1 VSGNQALPETMPVS
15 VLHGPGDVRLEERP
29 VPRPGPGEVLVE
41 VAAVGICGS
50 DVHYYREGRIGDFV
64 VEAPLVLGHEA
75 SGRVVGVGPG
85 VPAEREGQR
94 VALEPGVPDGTCEQC
109 RAGRYNLCPDVQFF
123 ATPPVDGA
131 FARYV
136 VLAADFAHPVPDSLS
151 DDEAALVEPLAV
163 GVWANQ
169 KADVQPGDR
178 VLVTGAGPVGLLA
191 MQVALAR
198 GATSVT
204 VTDVSPQ
211 RLAVA
216 TALGATRVLDSRETP
231 DLAAT
236 VEADVLLE
244 CSGAQQAVSGG
255 IAALAPAGRI
265 VLVGMA
271 GSATAELPV
280 QLIQSRELSLTGTF
294 RYAGVYPAAIALAAS
309 GRVDLA
315 ALVTGH
321 YGLADAEQALTAAVR
336 DPATIKPVVV
346 PGR

>member
-1 VSGNQALPETMPVS
+1 MCS
-15 VLHGPGDVRLEERP
+15 
-29 VPRPGPGEVLVE
+29 
-41 VAAVGICGS
+41 S
-50 DVHYYREGRIGDFV
+50 D
-64 VEAPLVLGHEA
+64 L
-75 SGRVVGVGPG
+75 
-85 VPAEREGQR
+85 
-94 VALEPGVPDGTCEQC
+94 
-109 RAGRYNLCPDVQFF
+109 
-123 ATPPVDGA
+123 
-131 FARYV
+131 
-136 VLAADFAHPVPDSLS
+136 
-151 DDEAALVEPLAV
+151 
-163 GVWANQ
+163 GVWACA
-169 KADVQPGDR
+169 KAAVAPGDR

-216 TALGATRVLDSRETP
+216 TALGATRVVDSRETP
-231 DLAAT
+231 DLAAA

-280 QLIQSRELSLTGTF
+280 QLIQSRELTLTGTF

-321 YGLADAEQALTAAVR
+321 YGLADAEQALTAARR

>member
-1 VSGNQALPETMPVS
+1 MTAASALPDSMPVS
-15 VLHGPGDVRLEERP
+15 VLHGAGDVRLEQRP
-29 VPRPGPGEVLVE
+29 VPVPGRGEVLVE
-41 VAAVGICGS
+41 VAAVGVCGS
-50 DVHYYREGRIGDFV
+50 DVHYYREGRIGDYV
-64 VEAPLVLGHEA
+64 VEQPLVLGHEA
-75 SGRVVGVGPG
+75 SGTVVALGPG
-85 VPAEREGQR
+85 VAAERLGQR
-94 VALEPGVPDGTCEQC
+94 VALEPGVPDGTCAQC
-109 RAGRYNLCPDVQFF
+109 RAGRYNLCPAVRFF

-136 VLAADFAHPVPDSLS
+136 VLLADFAHPVPDSLS
-151 DDEAALVEPLAV
+151 DEEAALVEPLAV

-169 KADVQPGDR
+169 KAGVQPGDR

-191 MQVALAR
+191 LQVALAR
-198 GATSVT
+198 GASSVT

-211 RLAVA
+211 RLVVA
-216 TALGATRVLDSRETP
+216 TRLGATRVVDSREAP
-231 DLAAT
+231 DLAAV

-244 CSGAQQAVSGG
+244 CSGAQQAVSAG
-255 IAALAPAGRI
+255 IAALAPAGRV

-280 QLIQSRELSLTGTF
+280 QLLQTRELTLTGTF
-294 RYAGVYPAAIALAAS
+294 RYAGSYPAAIALAAS

-315 ALVTGH
+315 SLVTGR
-321 YGLADAEQALTAAVR
+321 YSLADAEQALTAAVR